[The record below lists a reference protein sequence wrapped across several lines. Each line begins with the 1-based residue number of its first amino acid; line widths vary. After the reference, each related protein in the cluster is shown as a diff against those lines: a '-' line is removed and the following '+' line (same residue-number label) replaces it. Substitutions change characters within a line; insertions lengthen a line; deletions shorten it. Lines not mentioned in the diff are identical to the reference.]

1 MELKS
6 FLSESFLKEYY
17 YRVKIAHDCGDA
29 QMEQLERCLSKYN
42 PESIAPWN
50 VRPLEENPIEFTRS
64 KHVEFISEVSSTD
77 IVLKYPCQPRV
88 LEVWIATNMGLPH
101 ERVICYDIKEPRRLE
116 ADIAAD
122 RHENDVERYADAED
136 SEMST
141 YDQEHYKVQNASW
154 ANDPDVK
161 YTWYGETY
169 NKKFL
174 ETLQA
179 IKAEKGADYFRHY
192 PSKDEIMGDALKP
205 TWDELNMGVNMGKGV
220 ENGKQVDTISQS
232 ASRASSTMKAGSP

>member
-17 YRVKIAHDCGDA
+17 YRVKIAHDCGDT

-42 PESIAPWN
+42 PQSIAPWN
-50 VRPLEENPIEFTRS
+50 VRPLEENPVEFTRA

-122 RHENDVERYADAED
+122 RHENDVERYAVAED
-136 SEMST
+136 SEAST

-161 YTWYGETY
+161 YTW
-169 NKKFL
+169 
-174 ETLQA
+174 
-179 IKAEKGADYFRHY
+179 
-192 PSKDEIMGDALKP
+192 
-205 TWDELNMGVNMGKGV
+205 
-220 ENGKQVDTISQS
+220 
-232 ASRASSTMKAGSP
+232 

>member
-77 IVLKYPCQPRV
+77 IVSKFINDYKPYQNLIIGLLIIAELKKAGINITEKDAVRNEIQSLVSPQGG
-88 LEVWIATNMGLPH
+88 TGLT
-101 ERVICYDIKEPRRLE
+101 ERGTQLLNHYASGGFEHIRDARSTKPESRDEFMLDFI
-116 ADIAAD
+116 DM
-122 RHENDVERYADAED
+122 VERAAE
-136 SEMST
+136 
-141 YDQEHYKVQNASW
+141 
-154 ANDPDVK
+154 
-161 YTWYGETY
+161 
-169 NKKFL
+169 
-174 ETLQA
+174 
-179 IKAEKGADYFRHY
+179 
-192 PSKDEIMGDALKP
+192 
-205 TWDELNMGVNMGKGV
+205 EL
-220 ENGKQVDTISQS
+220 
-232 ASRASSTMKAGSP
+232 R